1 MGILFSTLGF
11 ILGSAVSLEAA
22 KPQLTKEAKSQKNQ
36 MQKNL
41 ERENRIS
48 VLKKYL
54 SWKQFKQFWKKL
66 NQLSLNKNSSIPVL
80 SADPDLI
87 KLFERLRPV
96 YKKWKE
102 IPEKYLSLTERKVLQ
117 TLTEARVKYFT
128 GGFTYLY
135 VMHRAPM
142 PHETHELKALS
153 ELERKISLLQKLR
166 QKNAISAEEW
176 NKALDVVYSEIQ
188 KYIVLKE
195 FFSSHDECIN
205 FEEKP
210 ELMKP
215 FEVLQKIRK
224 KYENILKH
232 GDVLKEEKESAEKYL
247 KMAAE
252 TESALKTLRSVLEE
266 LER

>member
-1 MGILFSTLGF
+1 MSYARHFIFLAAALLMAVLLYFFIRKLIKNKPVALNQLGILFSTLGF

-22 KPQLTKEAKSQKNQ
+22 NPQLTKEAKSQKNQ

-117 TLTEARVKYFT
+117 TLTEARVKYLRGVLLIFMLCIVRQCPMKLMSLKPLVNLNAK
-128 GGFTYLY
+128 YLY
-135 VMHRAPM
+135 SR
-142 PHETHELKALS
+142 
-153 ELERKISLLQKLR
+153 
-166 QKNAISAEEW
+166 N
-176 NKALDVVYSEIQ
+176 
-188 KYIVLKE
+188 
-195 FFSSHDECIN
+195 
-205 FEEKP
+205 
-210 ELMKP
+210 
-215 FEVLQKIRK
+215 
-224 KYENILKH
+224 
-232 GDVLKEEKESAEKYL
+232 
-247 KMAAE
+247 
-252 TESALKTLRSVLEE
+252 
-266 LER
+266 